1 MPLEGESETLPST
14 FAQVAVVHP
23 VSALNFSQFSAV
35 LVETLVIVWYQVV
48 LIGSARVGII

>member
-23 VSALNFSQFSAV
+23 VSALISVSAQQFWWGLLS
-35 LVETLVIVWYQVV
+35 
-48 LIGSARVGII
+48 